1 MAEKTACMT
10 PDAIYHSHITPTHL
24 EVKVDFPFEL
34 DLSEREAELL
44 DILIHNQLEIA
55 LASFWRGNKRKK

>member
-1 MAEKTACMT
+1 MAEKTVCMT
-10 PDAIYHSHITPTHL
+10 PDAIYHSYITPTHL
-24 EVKVDFPFEL
+24 EVKVDFPFTL

-55 LASFWRGNKRKK
+55 LASFWQENSGKS